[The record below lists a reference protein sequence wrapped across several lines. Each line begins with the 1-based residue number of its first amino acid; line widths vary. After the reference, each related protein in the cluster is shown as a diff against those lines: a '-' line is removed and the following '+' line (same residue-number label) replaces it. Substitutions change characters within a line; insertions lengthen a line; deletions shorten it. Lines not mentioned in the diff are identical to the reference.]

1 MTATQSRH
9 IAQADFPI
17 IIIGTGF
24 SGIAMGIA
32 LKQAGIDSFTIYEK
46 ADDIG
51 GTWRDNTYPGAACDV
66 GSYLYSYSF
75 EPKPDW
81 TRTFSPQ
88 QEIQQYLKHCADKYG
103 ITGHI
108 QFGCELTDAVFDE
121 ASGEWTVSI
130 KKNGRKKK
138 HQARS
143 VILGNGALST
153 PQLPDIAGLKDFK
166 GHMFHSARWN
176 HDVNLAGKRVAVIG
190 TGASAIQ
197 IIPQMQKIAS
207 RLEVF
212 QRTPAWIMPKA
223 DRPMRALEQ
232 AVFKRAPQLQTLYR
246 DAIYWRNEL
255 YATGFVVDPRLMK
268 AGEFVAN
275 LYRKQ
280 QVKDPIL
287 RAKLTPAYTMGC
299 KRTLLSNEYYPA
311 MGAANV
317 DVITTGIDR
326 ITERGIRTKDGVEH
340 EFDAIV
346 LATGFMTTDYLSKL
360 NLVGRDGR
368 NQNEVLAEKPEHYK
382 GITVRGFPNAFLL
395 MGPNTGLGH
404 NSMVFMIEA
413 QVRYVTQCIEA
424 IRDRGLKFIDVKAPV
439 QEAYTVRIQEKLQK
453 SVWASGCQS
462 WYLDKNG
469 RNMAAWPGYT
479 WQYWLETRRLSLS
492 DFEQVP
498 LPTPA
503 PPSPPRAESPR
514 QKSGPEP

>member
-1 MTATQSRH
+1 MTATQTPY
-9 IAQADFPI
+9 IDQADFPI
-17 IIIGTGF
+17 TIVGTGF

-32 LKQAGIDSFTIYEK
+32 LKQAGIHSFTIYEK

-81 TRTFSPQ
+81 SRTFSPQ

-103 ITGHI
+103 VTEHI

-138 HQARS
+138 HQARA

-153 PQLPDIAGLKDFK
+153 PQLPDIAGLKDFQ
-166 GHMFHSARWN
+166 GHMFHSARWD
-176 HDVNLAGKRVAVIG
+176 HSVDLKGKRIGVIG

-207 RLEVF
+207 RLSVF

-232 AVFKRAPQLQTLYR
+232 AAFKRVPALQTLYR
-246 DAIYWRNEL
+246 DIIYWRNEA
-255 YATGFVVDPRLMK
+255 YATGFVVDPRIMK

-275 LYRKQ
+275 LYRRQ
-280 QVKDPIL
+280 QVKDPVL
-287 RAKLTPAYTMGC
+287 REKLTPRYTMGC

-311 MGAANV
+311 MCSSNV
-317 DVITTGIDR
+317 DLVTTGIER
-326 ITERGIRTKDGVEH
+326 ITAKGVRTTDGVEH
-340 EFDAIV
+340 ELDAIV

-368 NQNEVLAEKPEHYK
+368 NQNEVMAEKPEHYK

-413 QVRYVTQCIEA
+413 QVRYVRQCIEA
-424 IRDRGLKFIDVKAPV
+424 IRNRGLKFIDVKDDV
-439 QEAYTVRIQEKLQK
+439 QHAYTQRIQDKLQT

-469 RNMAAWPGYT
+469 RNVAAWPGFT
-479 WQYWLETRRLSLS
+479 WQYWLETRRVHLA

-498 LPTPA
+498 QTVTTGRLAPA
-503 PPSPPRAESPR
+503 
-514 QKSGPEP
+514 